1 MRDIA
6 VTMLVLLGLFYTLK
20 KPYIGILLWS
30 WLGYMNP
37 HRLCYG
43 FAYSMPFAQMTAVVT
58 VVAVLFTKEPKT
70 IPKDTLVY
78 LLLLFII
85 WMGLT
90 TLFAFEP
97 DEAESQ
103 YIKILKIQLPIFL
116 TIMLINNRERVN
128 QLILVIVISLGYFG
142 TKGGVFTVMTG
153 GAFRVWGP
161 PGSFV
166 EENNSLA
173 IASLMVIPL
182 MVYLRGISP
191 KKWQKRLLLFS
202 IVSMCVSVIGS
213 QSRGAFLA
221 IAIVGGYYWLQTD
234 KKVVSGMAI
243 GIFGA
248 LVASFLPESWYQRMD
263 TVNTYEEDA
272 SAMGRIHA
280 WQLAINVA
288 NHNFLGGGL
297 NLWSKATYSQY
308 LEGFDPLKNIAFVAH
323 SIYFSVLGEHGW
335 LGLILF
341 LLIFIVAWL
350 HCNTLIKNC
359 ANQDDKQWIAN
370 LAKMLKVG
378 FLAYLAG
385 GAFLSLSY
393 FDLPW
398 HFVAI
403 IIVLT
408 KIEKNTHTQP
418 VEKKVSIINVN
429 NAKVAISSQGFVK
442 R

>member
-6 VTMLVLLGLFYTLK
+6 VTMLVFLGLFYTLK

-43 FAYSMPFAQMTAVVT
+43 FAYSMPFSQLTAIIT
-58 VVAVLFTKEPKT
+58 VVAILFSKESKK
-70 IPKDTLVY
+70 IPKDALVY
-78 LLLLFII
+78 LLLLFIM

-90 TLFAFEP
+90 TFFAFEP
-97 DEAESQ
+97 EEAETQ
-103 YIKILKIQLPIFL
+103 YIKIIKIQLPIFL
-116 TIMLINNRERVN
+116 TIILINSKERVN

-142 TKGGVFTVMTG
+142 TKGGVFTLMTG

-173 IASLMVIPL
+173 VASLMVIPL
-182 MVYLRGISP
+182 MVYLRKISP
-191 KKWQKRLLLFS
+191 KKWQKQCLLFA
-202 IVSMCVSVIGS
+202 IISMCFSVIGS

-243 GIFGA
+243 VIFA
-248 LVASFLPESWYQRMD
+248 VLVAGFLPESWYQRMD
-263 TVNTYEEDA
+263 TMNTYEEDE
-272 SAMGRIHA
+272 SAMGRIRA
-280 WQLAINVA
+280 WQLAFNVA
-288 NHNFLGGGL
+288 NHSFFGGGL
-297 NLWSKATYSQY
+297 NLWSSTTYSQY
-308 LEGFDPLKNIAFVAH
+308 LAGFDPLTHEAFVAH

-359 ANQDDKQWIAN
+359 ADQANKQWIAD

-408 KIEKNTHTQP
+408 EIEKNTHTP
-418 VEKKVSIINVN
+418 LVEQKVNTMN
-429 NAKVAISSQGFVK
+429 ADNAKITISPQGFIQ

>member
-6 VTMLVLLGLFYTLK
+6 VTMLVCLGLFYTLK
-20 KPYIGILLWS
+20 KPYIGVLLWS

-43 FAYSMPFAQMTAVVT
+43 FAYSMPFAQITAIIT
-58 VVAVLFTKEPKT
+58 IIAVLFSKESKKV
-70 IPKDTLVY
+70 PKDTLVY
-78 LLLLFII
+78 LLLFFII

-97 DEAESQ
+97 EEAESQ
-103 YIKILKIQLPIFL
+103 YIKILKIQLPVFL
-116 TIMLINNRERVN
+116 TIMLINNKKRVN

-153 GAFRVWGP
+153 GSFRVWGP

-173 IASLMVIPL
+173 VASLMVIPL
-182 MVYLRGISP
+182 MVYLRGIAL
-191 KKWQKRLLLFS
+191 KKWQKQLLLFA

-234 KKVVSGMAI
+234 RKFVSGI
-243 GIFGA
+243 VIVVFGV

-263 TVNTYEEDA
+263 TVNTYEEDE
-272 SAMGRIHA
+272 SAMGRIRA

-308 LEGFDPLKNIAFVAH
+308 LEGFDPLKNLAFVAH

-335 LGLILF
+335 VGLTLF
-341 LLIFIVAWL
+341 LLIFIVAWQ

-359 ANQDDKQWIAN
+359 AGQADKQWIVD
-370 LAKMLKVG
+370 LAKMLKVS
-378 FLAYLAG
+378 FLAYLSG

-408 KIEKNTHTQP
+408 AIEKNTSTQS
-418 VEKKVSIINVN
+418 VEQQIDTIKAD
-429 NAKVAISSQGFVK
+429 NAKVTISPQGFIQ